1 MNKTSDR
8 DMETLLRSAAF
19 PNPAHKEA
27 LRQRLFGD
35 RAELELDDLALTGAV
50 CAALERI
57 RAMMDKQAGTEPF
70 RLIPALMQAAEIGET
85 RA

>member
-8 DMETLLRSAAF
+8 DAEELLRGAAF

-35 RAELELDDLALTGAV
+35 GAELELDDLALV
-50 CAALERI
+50 
-57 RAMMDKQAGTEPF
+57 AGGLTEPF
-70 RLIPALMQAAEIGET
+70 VSPEAWPDRE
-85 RA
+85 

>member
-1 MNKTSDR
+1 MNKTSNR

-35 RAELELDDLALTGAV
+35 GAELELDDLAL
-50 CAALERI
+50 AAGGL
-57 RAMMDKQAGTEPF
+57 AEPF
-70 RLIPALMQAAEIGET
+70 VPPEAWPDKEMRHA
-85 RA
+85 